1 MHDTLGNLDSLRAS
15 LESGYR
21 QSEATLQAVS
31 DAVRMLPEIELQIN
45 NLTQKVDELVLGKKL
60 HISRDGMIE

>member
-1 MHDTLGNLDSLRAS
+1 MHDTLGKLDSLRAS
-15 LESGYR
+15 LKSGHR
-21 QSEATLQAVS
+21 QSEATLQAVA

-60 HISRDGMIE
+60 HISCD